1 MCVWRN
7 TEVLILSFK
16 VRYKY
21 NRKKIRWENQME
33 TGHLLG
39 FEEELLFKQL
49 EWDPKEARMRGNW
62 K

>member
-1 MCVWRN
+1 
-7 TEVLILSFK
+7 
-16 VRYKY
+16 
-21 NRKKIRWENQME
+21 ME

-39 FEEELLFKQL
+39 FEEEMLFKQL